1 MRRTLVPAALI
12 CSLFAASTAWAGEE
26 ILIRNTMTFHEC
38 PAVISLMLEKI
49 GADENHVQTISD
61 TGAHYYVELESID
74 ANLQFRCNAVTEQME
89 VARVTPGTLNKLASD

>member
-1 MRRTLVPAALI
+1 MRRTLVPVALA
-12 CSLFAASTAWAGEE
+12 CSLFAASTAWADEE
-26 ILIRNTMTFHEC
+26 ILIRNAMTFHEC
-38 PAVISLMLEKI
+38 PAVISVMLEKI

-74 ANLQFRCNAVTEQME
+74 ANLQFRCNAVTEQLE

>member
-1 MRRTLVPAALI
+1 MKRTFVPAALA
-12 CSLFAASTAWAGEE
+12 CSLFAAPSAWAGEE
-26 ILIRNTMTFHEC
+26 ILIRNAMTFHEC
-38 PAVISLMLEKI
+38 PAVISVMLEKI

>member
-1 MRRTLVPAALI
+1 MIRIFVPAALA
-12 CSLFAASTAWAGEE
+12 CSLFAASSAWAGEE
-26 ILIRNTMTFHEC
+26 ILIRNAMTFHEC
-38 PAVISLMLEKI
+38 PAVISVMLEKI
-49 GADENHVQTISD
+49 GADKNHVQTISD